1 MTVRRRKRTE
11 SLVEQVEESSHKVIE
26 RPPKH
31 DGNLDMITS
40 TGSTLLDLEISGE
53 HVRGGGIPA
62 GILVEIFGKN
72 STGKTVLL
80 CEIAGN
86 VQSNGGEIMFKD
98 PEARLNKQFAR
109 RFGMKPDEADYST
122 PDTVPKVFE
131 PIREWKP
138 KNKDAVN
145 GIFADSLAALS
156 TDLEVEKNDK
166 MGMRRAKEF
175 SQECRKTCRIITKNN
190 YLMIC
195 SNQLRATGNTF
206 GPAEAATGGNAIPYY
221 SSLRIAIR
229 LKERLTREI
238 NFKTGRKNNKGIPI
252 LNTVEKFYGIHVEAF
267 IAKSNFSMAYGI
279 APIYILGQYGIDD
292 VRANLVW
299 YKTMTKDTAYFAG
312 GRGLEEAIQIVE
324 KKEKVG
330 ELREAVID
338 FWEQLFELS
347 TKKEKDRYPKE
358 RW

>member
-1 MTVRRRKRTE
+1 MVRRRQRKPNT
-11 SLVEQVEESSHKVIE
+11 LTEQVEKSSRKVIE

-31 DGNLDMITS
+31 DGNLDMVTS

-86 VQSNGGEIMFKD
+86 VQNHGGEIMFKD
-98 PEARLNKQFAR
+98 PESRLNKQFSR

-131 PIREWKP
+131 PIRNWKP
-138 KNKDAVN
+138 KNKNVVN

-156 TDLEVEKNDK
+156 TELEVEKEDK

-190 YLMIC
+190 YLMVC
-195 SNQLRATGNTF
+195 SNQLRATGNKF
-206 GPAEAATGGNAIPYY
+206 GPSEDATGGKAIPYY
-221 SSLRIAIR
+221 SSLRIKIQR
-229 LKERLTREI
+229 KEILTRDI
-238 NFKTGRKNNKGIPI
+238 KFKTGKKDENGAPI
-252 LNTVEKFYGIHVEAF
+252 FNTVERFYGIHAEAF
-267 IAKSNFSMAYGI
+267 IAKSNFSMAYGTI
-279 APIYILGQYGIDD
+279 PIYILGQYGIDD
-292 VRANLVW
+292 IRANLVW
-299 YKTMTKDTAYFAG
+299 YKEITKDTAYFAG

-324 KKEKVG
+324 KKEKVN
-330 ELREAVID
+330 ELRKAVID
-338 FWEQLFELS
+338 FWEQIFELS

>member
-1 MTVRRRKRTE
+1 MERRKRPKKL
-11 SLVEQVEESSHKVIE
+11 SEQVEESANKKIE

-31 DGNLDMITS
+31 DGNLDLITS

-86 VQSNGGEIMFKD
+86 VQSNGGQIMFKD

-131 PIREWKP
+131 PIRNWKP
-138 KNKDAVN
+138 KNKNVVN

-156 TDLEVEKNDK
+156 TELEVEKEDK

-190 YLMIC
+190 YLMVC

-206 GPAEAATGGNAIPYY
+206 GPAEDATGGKAIPYY
-221 SSLRIAIR
+221 SSLRIKIQ

-238 NFKTGRKNNKGIPI
+238 TFKTGKKDKDGNLIF
-252 LNTVEKFYGIHVEAF
+252 NTIEKFYGIYVEAF

-279 APIYILGQYGIDD
+279 VPIYILGQYGIDD
-292 VRANLVW
+292 VRSNLIW
-299 YKTMTKDTAYFAG
+299 YKAITKDTGYFAG
-312 GRGLEEAIQIVE
+312 GRGLEEAIQIIE
-324 KKEKVG
+324 KKGKVK

-347 TKKEKDRYPKE
+347 AKKERNRCPKE